1 MKIGYVDMVA
11 DLFHYGHHNF
21 LKNAKQHCDYL
32 IVGLCDDDYCVSY
45 KRKPIM
51 NIHERK
57 KAVET
62 CQYVDK
68 VLIDI
73 PVPITKEFIQKH
85 NITIVMHAHNESENN
100 IYNKF
105 YEIPIKMNIFKR
117 LEYTEGISTSEI
129 LKRIIDRFT
138 IKK

>member
-21 LKNAKQHCDYL
+21 LKNAKEQCDYL

-62 CQYVDK
+62 CNYVNK
-68 VLIDI
+68 VLINI
-73 PVPITKEFIQKH
+73 PVPITKEFIKQH
-85 NITIVMHAHNESENN
+85 NISMVMHAHDESEND
-100 IYNKF
+100 IYNK
-105 YEIPIKMNIFKR
+105 YYIEPIKMNIFKR
-117 LEYTEGISTSEI
+117 LNYTDGVSTSEI
-129 LKRIIDRFT
+129 LKRIIDRF
-138 IKK
+138 IVKE